1 MLQFMHNTA
10 NSFFVKLLLALLVA
24 SFALWGIGDIFRSN
38 SSTTVAEVGEN
49 IITAQEYRSELDR
62 ELAEYR
68 RMLGSQYSPDLLK
81 TLGVPQ
87 QVLSKIVER
96 KLVEEEVRALGVV
109 VPDSR
114 LKEELRDNPVFHGE
128 DGKFDAQQ
136 FKLILRNNGLDETYY
151 LSLLEREIAA
161 DILIQS
167 ALSGVQVTDIA
178 AQNAYLYEN
187 ESRKVDVLVFAPSLV
202 EGVAE
207 PTDVELE
214 SYYEKNAENFRAAE
228 HRIFSMLML
237 DPKTMAQDIA
247 VSDEDVLIE
256 YQSRIDSYRQPE
268 TRELKQLLFN
278 DEESAQKAAM
288 ALAGGKTMEAAA
300 KEFGAT
306 NETILLGSV
315 TASGVLPEAEKVVF
329 SLEEGAYSQPIQ
341 SSFGWH
347 VFQVV
352 DIQPERTRPLTE
364 VKDELVTAIRNDRVG
379 EEAYELSNMLQ
390 DDLAGGATLEEA
402 AKGVDASVQVF
413 GPISADGTSPDGT
426 AITLPAGYENLLND
440 AFSLEEGQVSNLMET
455 DEGSYYALR
464 VDTVQPERTRALDE
478 IKGQVI
484 ADWKE
489 HRKGEALYQLASGI
503 SSTLAQEDAA
513 TVARTTGATLVT
525 NQTVTRATT
534 ELNGKQMPA
543 MMLSAI
549 FAAQEGAATEAFALA
564 DGSYVV
570 AKLDSVTKADT
581 ASSNGRSGIE
591 RARENLRVLY
601 GDEFYQQYMAY
612 LQKKHGVSEPNQ
624 ALIDTLIR

>member
-1 MLQFMHNTA
+1 MLQIMHNTA
-10 NSFFVKLLLALLVA
+10 NSFFVKLLLGLLVA

-38 SSTTVAEVGEN
+38 SSTTVAEVGET
-49 IITAQEYRSELDR
+49 IITAQEYRGELDSELN
-62 ELAEYR
+62 EYR
-68 RMLGSQYSPDLLK
+68 RMLGSQYTPDLLK

-96 KLVEEEVRALGVV
+96 KLVEEEVRDLGIV

-114 LKEELRDNPVFHGE
+114 LKEELRDNPVFHDENGA
-128 DGKFDAQQ
+128 FDAQQ
-136 FKLILRNNGLDETYY
+136 FKLILRNNGMDEGYY
-151 LSLLEREIAA
+151 LSLLNREIAA
-161 DILIQS
+161 DMLLQS
-167 ALSGVQVTDIA
+167 ALSGVQVTDAA

-187 ESRKVDVLVFAPSLV
+187 ESRVVDMLIFPPRLAQNI
-202 EGVAE
+202 AE
-207 PTDVELE
+207 PTDAELE
-214 SYYEKNAENFRAAE
+214 SYYEKNADNFRAAE

-237 DPKTMAQDIA
+237 DPKTLAEDIA
-247 VSDEDVLIE
+247 VSEEDVLIE
-256 YQSRIDSYRQPE
+256 YQDRIDSYRQPE
-268 TRELKQLLFN
+268 TRELKQLLFA
-278 DEESAQKAAM
+278 DEESAKNAAA
-288 ALAGGKTMEAAA
+288 ALDDGKSMEEAA

-315 TASGVLPEAEKVVF
+315 TASGVLPEAEKAVF
-329 SLEEGAYSQPIQ
+329 ALEKGAYSQPIQ

-352 DIQPERTRPLTE
+352 DIQPERTRPLAE
-364 VKDELVTAIRNDRVG
+364 VKDELVAAIRNDRVG

-402 AKGVDASVQVF
+402 ARDVSAKVQVF
-413 GPISADGTSPDGT
+413 GPISSEGTSPDGT
-426 AITLPAGYENLLND
+426 AIILPVGYENLIND
-440 AFSLEEGQVSNLMET
+440 VFSLEEGQVSNLMET

-464 VDTVQPERTRALDE
+464 VDTVQPERNRALDE

-489 HRKGEALYQLASGI
+489 HRKSDALYQLASGI
-503 SSTLAQEDAA
+503 SGTLAQEDAA
-513 TVARTTGATLVT
+513 AVARTTGATLLAD
-525 NQTVTRATT
+525 QTVTRDTSA
-534 ELNGKQMPA
+534 LNDTQMPA

-549 FAAQEGAATEAFALA
+549 FAAQEGTATEAFALA

-570 AKLDSVTKADT
+570 AKLNAVSKADV
-581 ASSNGRSGIE
+581 ASSDGRSGIE